1 MDIYFSNGPFT
12 DDTTTT
18 NRIKVK
24 VGDDQTEKD
33 YATTS
38 DRKCKVEFEMPSN
51 GIIYVKWVPHFTGTS
66 YLDSDW
72 IVTLDLSK
80 CNSYTYVRE

>member
-1 MDIYFSNGPFT
+1 
-12 DDTTTT
+12 
-18 NRIKVK
+18 
-24 VGDDQTEKD
+24 
-33 YATTS
+33 
-38 DRKCKVEFEMPSN
+38 MPSN